1 MAPKKIF
8 GLLIGASMLCG
19 FEPIAEASPMAAPP
33 SAVEMSAST
42 GIVVQARVYHGVA
55 RRTTRRHV
63 RRHY

>member
-1 MAPKKIF
+1 MAPKRVF

-19 FEPIAEASPMAAPP
+19 YEPLAEAAPMATPP

-42 GIVVQARVYHGVA
+42 GVVIQARVHHGVA

-63 RRHY
+63 RRRY